1 VLIDTN
7 TLSRGKVPRDAK
19 MLLGIEA
26 GATMAAMP
34 KEDDIN
40 VSSNGSSSNGAIT
53 AEDIDEL
60 IAGLTGPAG
69 DVVRELA
76 AEGYAPDPQRF
87 TELMARMATW
97 PE

>member
-1 VLIDTN
+1 MMR
-7 TLSRGKVPRDAK
+7 SPAK
-19 MLLGIEA
+19 GLLGAET
-26 GATMAAMP
+26 GATLDGMP
-34 KEDDIN
+34 KEADLN
-40 VSSNGSSSNGAIT
+40 GATNGSSSNGAIT

-69 DVVRELA
+69 DVVRDLA